1 MIVLPNGKNIH
12 PEDLEVHYSKT
23 PYVEEI
29 CVLGVKDETS
39 NLAGAEKLIAI
50 AVPDFAYLKQNNVA
64 NSREMIRHELD
75 TLGRSLPEYQRV
87 RDYVVRSEPLPR
99 TATRKIKRFQLQ
111 KEIAENGFDTKGSP
125 DKKQW
130 NYTAEDGA
138 MLESNVGQALI
149 KAIKQNVKDVEKIHP
164 QMSLE
169 IDLGLDSLSR
179 AEVFAFLE
187 QAFNIEFDTD
197 KAANALTVGEVI
209 KITQEQTGNADAEI
223 VSQDFNWGDIVRN
236 AEADKNLPEIQI
248 ILNKPV
254 FFDWIVY
261 AGFKFFKLLF
271 KIFLRLEVSGLE
283 ELKRIKRPFLI
294 CPNHQSFFDPFV
306 VTCNFDYDTLKNSFA
321 VGATEFFKS
330 SFMKSIAR
338 LLNTIPIDPDT
349 QLTKAM
355 KAGAVG
361 LKYGKI
367 LNIFPEG
374 ERAFDGDLHQFKKG
388 AAILATELN
397 MPIVPV
403 ALDGLYKVWARD
415 SGKINLAKVKMR
427 FGKPFYPKDVL
438 SDSSASA
445 DGLSKA
451 DSEAKYEAVTA
462 YLKAEIQ
469 TMIDEMRR

>member
-1 MIVLPNGKNIH
+1 M
-12 PEDLEVHYSKT
+12 
-23 PYVEEI
+23 
-29 CVLGVKDETS
+29 C
-39 NLAGAEKLIAI
+39 
-50 AVPDFAYLKQNNVA
+50 
-64 NSREMIRHELD
+64 IRD
-75 TLGRSLPEYQRV
+75 S
-87 RDYVVRSEPLPR
+87 
-99 TATRKIKRFQLQ
+99 
-111 KEIAENGFDTKGSP
+111 
-125 DKKQW
+125 
-130 NYTAEDGA
+130 
-138 MLESNVGQALI
+138 
-149 KAIKQNVKDVEKIHP
+149 VKDVEKIHP

-209 KITQEQTGNADAEI
+209 KITQEQTGGADAEV

-236 AEADKNLPEIQI
+236 AEADKNLPEIQT
-248 ILNKPV
+248 ILNKPA
-254 FFDWIVY
+254 FLDWIVY

-283 ELKRIKRPFLI
+283 GLKQIKRPFLI

-388 AAILATELN
+388 AAILATELD